1 MNKIRKCWCSPVA
14 ADLSGVTDEVSE
26 KTNRSKGT
34 ARAETF
40 RQYYSQCFVLL
51 PALTCDLAVPGA
63 GLAAVEVTAA
73 VALGAAVHLPGVP
86 ALNMQQVT
94 FNINKYLC
102 TVSPRA
108 NQLGAQN

>member
-40 RQYYSQCFVLL
+40 RHQSVFALVLL
-51 PALTCDLAVPGA
+51 SALTCDLAVPGA
-63 GLAAVEVTAA
+63 ALAAVEVAAA
-73 VALGAAVHLPGVP
+73 VALGAAVHLPGVA
-86 ALNMQQVT
+86 ALYIQQVT
-94 FNINKYLC
+94 FNIMI
-102 TVSPRA
+102 
-108 NQLGAQN
+108 NQSVRFCR